1 MLQAAVLRAAVLQAA
16 VLRAAVLQAVVLMA
30 VVLMAVV
37 LMAVVLCSWLAR
49 GCCLS
54 VAEGCCKLALFLLEI
69 KVLTRTKSY
78 SFKFIS
84 RSVLVLSDNI

>member
-16 VLRAAVLQAVVLMA
+16 VLQ
-30 VVLMAVV
+30 AVV

-54 VAEGCCKLALFLLEI
+54 VAEGCCKLALLLSKI
-69 KVLTRTKSY
+69 KVLTRTY
-78 SFKFIS
+78 RFKFIS
-84 RSVLVLSDNI
+84 RYSYSVITSRFHYSDCYLQS

>member
-16 VLRAAVLQAVVLMA
+16 VLRAAVLQA

-84 RSVLVLSDNI
+84 RSVLVFSDNI

>member
-1 MLQAAVLRAAVLQAA
+1 MLQAVVLRAAVLQAA
-16 VLRAAVLQAVVLMA
+16 VLQ
-30 VVLMAVV
+30 AVV

-54 VAEGCCKLALFLLEI
+54 VAEGCCKLYYCLEKI

-84 RSVLVLSDNI
+84 RSVLVFSDNI

>member
-1 MLQAAVLRAAVLQAA
+1 MLRAAVLQAA
-16 VLRAAVLQAVVLMA
+16 VLRAAVLQA

-54 VAEGCCKLALFLLEI
+54 VAEGCCKLALLLSKI
-69 KVLTRTKSY
+69 KVLTRTITENLIASN
-78 SFKFIS
+78 SSHGTRIQ
-84 RSVLVLSDNI
+84 